1 MRDVAGHAMNPSGAR
16 RRRGVAL
23 AGLVAVSALLAAAP
37 SAFGQ
42 TAGPSNSSSSS
53 SSSNSTSSAGG
64 HLSSGGHRPD
74 GAVILHGQTYN
85 ESWTEDHAPRR
96 SRRVIVVEEDDDEDL
111 PIVHR
116 RERVEKPRRT
126 ATRGPIVTL
135 PPPGETRYVPG
146 EVLIEA
152 KSGVDVA
159 RLAARRGLRLVE
171 SRPIRLTGTTL
182 HRLAALDGR
191 GTRESLERLRSEGA
205 IASAQPN
212 WVYTLQQ
219 PATAAGDAATPPGG
233 AVLATAATGEAS
245 TAPLPGQY
253 AAAKLQLDAAHARAQ
268 GRGVLVAVID
278 TGADAAHPELAG
290 AIEASFDALTGVDPA
305 PGAHGTAMAG
315 AIAARVRLSSAA
327 PAARLLT
334 ARAFGPPGA
343 RGVAEG
349 VTFNVVTCLDWSVEH
364 RARVLSMSFAGP
376 ADTFMARMIQLAR
389 ARGVV
394 PVAASGNAGPQ
405 SAPLHPA
412 ATPGVLA
419 VTASD
424 ADDHILPQA
433 VRGNHVAVTAPGVDV
448 LVPAPRGGY
457 DLTTGTSV
465 AAAEV
470 SGVVALLLEAR
481 PDLAPDA
488 VGRILAETA
497 IDLGAPGRDP
507 VFGAGLVDAAAAV
520 ARAR

>member
-1 MRDVAGHAMNPSGAR
+1 MRDVSDHPTNHPGI
-16 RRRGVAL
+16 RRGRGIAL
-23 AGLVAVSALLAAAP
+23 AGFVAIAALVAAAP
-37 SAFGQ
+37 SALGQ
-42 TAGPSNSSSSS
+42 TAGPSNSGP
-53 SSSNSTSSAGG
+53 SSNAGSRSADGG
-64 HLSSGGHRPD
+64 QLPN
-74 GAVILHGQTYN
+74 GAVILHGLPHN
-85 ESWTEDHAPRR
+85 ERWEEDYIQRR
-96 SRRVIVVEEDDDEDL
+96 TRRVIIVEDDDEDDL
-111 PIVHR
+111 PIAR
-116 RERVEKPRRT
+116 RPRPRVETPRRA

-135 PPPGETRYVPG
+135 PPAGETRYVPG
-146 EVLIEA
+146 EVLVEA
-152 KSGVDVA
+152 KSTVDVA

-191 GTRESLERLRSEGA
+191 GTRESLARLRGEDA
-205 IASAQPN
+205 ITSAQPN
-212 WVYTLQQ
+212 WIYTLQQ
-219 PATAAGDAATPPGG
+219 TPAAPGETVATAPAPAAT
-233 AVLATAATGEAS
+233 LATAATGEAS
-245 TAPLPGQY
+245 TVPLPGQY

-290 AIEASFDALTGVDPA
+290 AIEGSFDALPGVDPA

-349 VTFNVVTCLDWSVEH
+349 VTFNVVTCLDWSIEQK
-364 RARVLSMSFAGP
+364 ARVLSMSFAGP
-376 ADTFMARMIQLAR
+376 ADTFLARMIQLAR
-389 ARGVV
+389 SRGVV
-394 PVAASGNAGPQ
+394 AVAASGNAGPQ

-412 ATPGVLA
+412 ATPGVVA

-481 PDLAPDA
+481 PDLAPEA
-488 VGRILAETA
+488 VGRILTETA